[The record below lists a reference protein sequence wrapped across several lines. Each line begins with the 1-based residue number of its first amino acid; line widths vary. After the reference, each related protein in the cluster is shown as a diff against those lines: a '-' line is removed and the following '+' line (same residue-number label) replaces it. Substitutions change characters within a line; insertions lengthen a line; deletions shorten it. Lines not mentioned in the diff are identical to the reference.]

1 MMILYYNP
9 LISAMPTLE
18 KMLNVRLPDATH
30 ARLAS
35 LTKVTGR
42 SKSFLTVEAL
52 EAYIE
57 QQAWQIAEVTAG
69 LAEAER
75 GEFATDAEVA
85 AVFAKYAA

>member
-1 MMILYYNP
+1 MMFLYYNP

-18 KMLNVRLPDATH
+18 KMLNVRLPDSTH
-30 ARLAS
+30 ARLVS

-57 QQAWQIAEVTAG
+57 QQAWQIAEVKAG
-69 LAEAER
+69 LAEADR